1 MRSDHSIAMLCGNL
15 EVSPSGF
22 YDWDRRRQ
30 RPGARSLADQ
40 ALVEQITV
48 IHAES
53 RQTYGSPRI
62 VDELHDLGHRH
73 GRNRIAR
80 LMKSQGIPDFRPPPK
95 IPKYIDTSGTL
106 DDVVEYD
113 LIDSGI

>member
-1 MRSDHSIAMLCGNL
+1 MVPLVKSTRDFEIFGAQPWHDSTDFGELDSTELA
-15 EVSPSGF
+15 EVSRVELGSKAKCK
-22 YDWDRRRQ
+22 
-30 RPGARSLADQ
+30 GAM
-40 ALVEQITV
+40 
-48 IHAES
+48 
-53 RQTYGSPRI
+53 RI
-62 VDELHDLGHRH
+62 VAFIQDEYAIRD
-73 GRNRIAR
+73 